1 MKPYPSTRKTESV
14 QSSYPPSPFRV
25 FEDLFNDWA
34 IRSSSAGGE
43 NWRPAVD
50 ILEKNGDLILR
61 AEVPGIDEK
70 AIDLKLDG
78 KVLTIKGERRPET
91 ETNGFTYHRSES
103 SYGTFTRSFTMPESA
118 DSDRIKADYK
128 NGILTI
134 AIPQKPEAKVR
145 SIAIGG

>member
-1 MKPYPSTRKTESV
+1 MKPYPSTRNTESV

-43 NWRPAVD
+43 NWKPPVD

-70 AIDLKLDG
+70 AIDLKLEG
-78 KVLTIKGERRPET
+78 RVLTIKGERKPEH

-103 SYGTFTRSFTMPESA
+103 VYGSFARSFTLPDSA
-118 DSDRIKADYK
+118 DSDRIKAEYK

-134 AIPQKPEAKVR
+134 TIPQKAEAKVR

>member
-1 MKPYPSTRKTESV
+1 
-14 QSSYPPSPFRV
+14 V

-34 IRSSSAGGE
+34 IRSSSTGGD

-50 ILEKNGDLILR
+50 ILEKNGDLVLR

-70 AIDLKLDG
+70 AIDLKLEG
-78 KVLTIKGERRPET
+78 KVLTIKGEKMPEP
-91 ETNGFTYHRSES
+91 EVNGFTYHRSES
-103 SYGTFTRSFTMPESA
+103 YYGTFTRSFTLPDSA
-118 DSDRIKADYK
+118 DSDRIKADFK

-134 AIPQKPEAKVR
+134 TIPQKAEAKVR